1 LLGWWKAIV
10 VNSSTPI
17 KRKLMEAPKAL
28 LGYLG
33 LVDSV
38 MITGD
43 VQFKFLNDW
52 EEKYPSES
60 MLLVI
65 SVGGSAIEYPEGLI
79 ILRKF
84 ELVLTPVLCFT
95 LVEDGDIQDNQ
106 RDFVE
111 NIKKEFTA
119 VKVR

>member
-1 LLGWWKAIV
+1 MNSSTPIKRKLAIV

-43 VQFKFLNDW
+43 VQLKFLNDL
-52 EEKYPSES
+52 EEKYHSES

-65 SVGGSAIEYPEGLI
+65 SVGGTAIEYAEGLI

-84 ELVLTPVLCFT
+84 ELVLTPVL
-95 LVEDGDIQDNQ
+95 
-106 RDFVE
+106 
-111 NIKKEFTA
+111 
-119 VKVR
+119 